1 MFLNLVSIERIRLT
15 RLPALWLSLMACT
28 LYIGL
33 SISNFY
39 ASNSTELISGRLEF
53 PGMAFDFANA
63 LDQLK
68 IAVPFLIILTGMLM
82 GGDYTQRTNQHWL
95 MRASRPSSLLA
106 RFAVLAG
113 VAVAVQVLALL
124 TGGATGLYYKTF
136 VYRVPNLMNVDWPA
150 VLAAPLYMALTSLPY
165 IALTLVLAVA
175 LRSAFLSIVVGLGYT
190 VIFEFI
196 LVGIFR
202 GAGPTKWL
210 LDNLFFSASFL
221 LNSIGGRVVMVP
233 DRLLDPSQALIVSA
247 VYTLAFL
254 ALAIALYRRQDLGG

>member
-1 MFLNLVSIERIRLT
+1 MFLNLLSIERIRLT
-15 RLPALWLSLMACT
+15 RRPVLWLSLLACT

-39 ASNSTELISGRLEF
+39 ASNANEFASGRLEF
-53 PGMAFDFANA
+53 PGLAFDFANA

-68 IAVPFLIILTGMLM
+68 IAVPFLIILAGILM

-95 MRASRPSSLLA
+95 MRASRQSSLLA
-106 RFAVLAG
+106 KFAVLAG
-113 VAVAVQVLALL
+113 AAVAVQVLALL
-124 TGGATGLYYKTF
+124 AGGAVGLYYKSF
-136 VYRVPNLMNVDWPA
+136 VYHVPYLVNVDWPA

-165 IALTLVLAVA
+165 IALTLVLTVA

-196 LVGIFR
+196 LLAIFR
-202 GAGPTKWL
+202 GAGLTKWL

-221 LNSIGGRVVMVP
+221 LNSIGGREVVVP
-233 DRLLDPSQALIVSA
+233 DRLLDPSQALIVSV
-247 VYTLAFL
+247 VYTLILL
-254 ALAIALYRRQDLGG
+254 ALAAGLYRRQDLGG